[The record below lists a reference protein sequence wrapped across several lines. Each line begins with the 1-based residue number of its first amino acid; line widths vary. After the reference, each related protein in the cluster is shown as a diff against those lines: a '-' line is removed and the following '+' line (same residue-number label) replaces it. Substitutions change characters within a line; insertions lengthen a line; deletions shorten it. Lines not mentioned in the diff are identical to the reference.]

1 MNNYFLPS
9 KVFGRNI
16 PKLVDEAFLHRG
28 QKITLLIT

>member
-16 PKLVDEAFLHRG
+16 PKLAVEAHNAHRLH
-28 QKITLLIT
+28 KLHY